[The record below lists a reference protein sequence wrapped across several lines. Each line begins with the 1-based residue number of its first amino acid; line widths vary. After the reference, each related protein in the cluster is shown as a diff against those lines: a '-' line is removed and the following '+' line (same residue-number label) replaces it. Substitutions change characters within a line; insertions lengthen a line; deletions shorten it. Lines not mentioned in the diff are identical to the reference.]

1 MKEII
6 ALVEGR
12 ADLFGVK
19 NLEVPIDLLY
29 NPHSLHMLNL

>member
-6 ALVEGR
+6 ALAKER

-19 NLEVPIDLLY
+19 NVVALDYRRRQFL
-29 NPHSLHMLNL
+29 SCK